1 MFVVYTET
9 RMMLVENIILQPNQ
23 TPSRIPNRSTQSSL
37 QPQREE
43 PSCCRRCPLPPPAAI
58 GVMRQRDKRYALPD
72 TWKRDKNF
80 LCDTKPEK
88 SEFDTV
94 TV

>member
-1 MFVVYTET
+1 
-9 RMMLVENIILQPNQ
+9 MMLVENIILQPNQ

-43 PSCCRRCPLPPPAAI
+43 PSCCRRCPPSTACCHI
-58 GVMRQRDKRYALPD
+58 GVRQRDKRYALPD